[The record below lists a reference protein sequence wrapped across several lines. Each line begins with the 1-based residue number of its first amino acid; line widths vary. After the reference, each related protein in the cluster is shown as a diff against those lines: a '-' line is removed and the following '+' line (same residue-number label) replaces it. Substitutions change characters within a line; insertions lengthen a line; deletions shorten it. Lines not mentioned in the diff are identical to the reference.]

1 MKHCLDGWPE
11 RHTIEPALKPYWK
24 VQGELSVHNNL
35 FLFQKRIVVPG
46 FLQQETLRKLHHGH
60 QSIQRCQLKARI
72 SVWWPGILQRI
83 KEVIEGCAECVKRS
97 TPRPEPLMPTP
108 LPDYP
113 WQSVAMDLFMLNG
126 ANYVLIVDYF
136 SRYPEVIKLKSTSSK
151 AVIEAVEAVFSR
163 HGIPETVR
171 IDNGPQFSSD
181 EFARSAADYGF
192 RHTTNSPHFP
202 QRNGLAER
210 TVQTVK
216 NILKGNQ
223 DPYLAILT
231 YRSTQLPW
239 CGLSPAQLLMGRQ
252 LRTNLPQISEQ
263 LKPTW
268 THLHGFQEQDQEFKS
283 HQKANFDKH
292 HRVHSLPQIPQQTEV
307 WITTDRSKPTPGV
320 VVGKAEA
327 PRSYIVETLSGKARR
342 NQHQLN
348 VMPSLDGK
356 ILEPPG
362 PELEQALPESHH
374 QHRHLPVQHHLR
386 HVQHHLRHVQHHLR
400 HVQHHLC
407 HVQHHLRHVQHH
419 LRHVQHH
426 LRHVQHHLRH
436 VQHHLRHIQDKAKM
450 ADDEDEVE
458 VDEEIEDEVEEDE
471 EIEDEVEED
480 EEVEDEVEEDEVEED
495 EMEEDEEI
503 EDEVEVDEVEEDEV
517 EEDEEIEDEVEEDE
531 EIEDEVEE
539 DEVEEDEVEED
550 EEIEDEEIEDE
561 VEEDE
566 VEEDEVEEDKVEEDE
581 EIEGEV
587 EVDKEIEE
595 EV

>member
-1 MKHCLDGWPE
+1 MQWLRQLIPCSAVMKHCLDGWPE

-46 FLQQETLRKLHHGH
+46 SLQQETLRKLHHGH

-356 ILEPPG
+356 TLEPPG
-362 PELEQALPESHH
+362 PELEQALPES
-374 QHRHLPVQHHLR
+374 QLEQPQ
-386 HVQHHLRHVQHHLR
+386 Q
-400 HVQHHLC
+400 
-407 HVQHHLRHVQHH
+407 
-419 LRHVQHH
+419 
-426 LRHVQHHLRH
+426 
-436 VQHHLRHIQDKAKM
+436 
-450 ADDEDEVE
+450 
-458 VDEEIEDEVEEDE
+458 
-471 EIEDEVEED
+471 
-480 EEVEDEVEEDEVEED
+480 
-495 EMEEDEEI
+495 
-503 EDEVEVDEVEEDEV
+503 
-517 EEDEEIEDEVEEDE
+517 
-531 EIEDEVEE
+531 
-539 DEVEEDEVEED
+539 
-550 EEIEDEEIEDE
+550 
-561 VEEDE
+561 
-566 VEEDEVEEDKVEEDE
+566 
-581 EIEGEV
+581 EGE
-587 EVDKEIEE
+587 
-595 EV
+595 